1 MENSETKNR
10 EDEFLWK
17 LFFVLFVSLVI
28 IYLLSREGV
37 DTLVYPI
44 CILFALLL
52 TLIVSGKIEINIG
65 NLIKIKKDIERVRKD
80 VSDLKM
86 FISSQKN
93 YNTFNFGDGF
103 KKYYDLNNAASD
115 IEDTV
120 ENVFYDTNG
129 TAENINNKNKI

>member
-1 MENSETKNR
+1 MEDSETKNTK
-10 EDEFLWK
+10 EGFLWK

-28 IYLLSREGV
+28 IYLLSMEKV
-37 DTLVYPI
+37 DAFIYPI

-52 TLIVSGKIEINIG
+52 TLIVSGRIEINIG
-65 NLIKIKKDIERVRKD
+65 NLIKIKKNMERVRRD

-93 YNTFNFGDGF
+93 YNMFNFGDGF

-120 ENVFYDTNG
+120 ENVSYDTNG
-129 TAENINNKNKI
+129 TVKNINNKN